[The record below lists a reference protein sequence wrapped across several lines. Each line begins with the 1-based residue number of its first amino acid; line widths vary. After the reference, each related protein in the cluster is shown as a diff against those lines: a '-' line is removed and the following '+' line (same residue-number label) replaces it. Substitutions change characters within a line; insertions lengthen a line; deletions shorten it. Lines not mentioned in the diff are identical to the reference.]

1 MNIVVLAGGT
11 STERDV
17 SIVTGTM
24 VCKALRRNCHNH
36 NAIVIDVF
44 LGYEKT
50 FNNTNDVFH
59 NREDLDVLA
68 ENLKKRTLEVAEIV
82 KKRNAMGE
90 SFFGPNVLELCKAAD
105 IVFMGLHGSNGEDGK
120 IQGAFDLLEIK
131 YTGTGYLS
139 SALAMNKDLTKT
151 ILAAEGVPMPGGF
164 TVTSKTAGK
173 KQDIP
178 FPCVVKPCCGGS
190 SVGVSIVNNEAEYKI
205 ALKEAFVWED
215 NLVVE
220 EYVKGREFSIG
231 VIEGIALPIIEIAP
245 LEGFYDYKNKYNA
258 GLVDETCPAQL
269 TDEITEKMQA
279 YAVHA
284 CFAINL
290 ETYGR
295 VDFMLDENNKIFCL
309 EINTLPGMT
318 STSLLPQ
325 EAQAT
330 GMSYDELCEH
340 IIEISMK
347 KYQ

>member
-24 VCKALRRNCHNH
+24 VCKALRRSGH
-36 NAIVIDVF
+36 NAVVIDVF
-44 LGYEKT
+44 LGYEETYK
-50 FNNTNDVFH
+50 NTHDVFH
-59 NREDLDVLA
+59 NKEDLNVVA

-82 KKRNAMGE
+82 KRRNVMGE
-90 SFFGPNVLELCKAAD
+90 SFFGPKVLELCKAAD

-120 IQGAFDLLEIK
+120 IQGTFDLMEIK

-151 ILAAEGVPMPGGF
+151 VLAAVGVPVPGGF
-164 TVTSKTAGK
+164 IVTRKDTDK

-190 SVGVSIVNNEAEYKI
+190 SVGVSIVKNLTEYKK
-205 ALKEAFVWED
+205 ALKEAFIWED
-215 NLVVE
+215 NIVVE

-231 VIEGIALPIIEIAP
+231 VVEGIALPIIEIAP
-245 LEGFYDYKNKYNA
+245 LKGFYDYKNKYNA
-258 GLVDETCPAQL
+258 GLVDETCPAEL
-269 TDEITEKMQA
+269 SDDITQKMQA
-279 YAVHA
+279 YAVKSCA
-284 CFAINL
+284 AINL

-295 VDFMLDENNKIFCL
+295 VDFMLDEKGKIFCL

-330 GMSYDELCEH
+330 GMSYEHLCEH

>member
-24 VCKALRRNCHNH
+24 VCKALRRSGH
-36 NAIVIDVF
+36 NAVVIDVF
-44 LGYEKT
+44 LGYEETYK
-50 FNNTNDVFH
+50 NTHDVFH
-59 NREDLDVLA
+59 NKEDLNVVA

-82 KKRNAMGE
+82 KRRNVMGE
-90 SFFGPNVLELCKAAD
+90 SFFGPKVLELCKAAD

-120 IQGAFDLLEIK
+120 IQGTFDLMEIK
-131 YTGTGYLS
+131 YTGAGYLS
-139 SALAMNKDLTKT
+139 SSLAMNKDLTKT
-151 ILAAEGVPMPGGF
+151 VLAAVGVPVPGGF
-164 TVTSKTAGK
+164 IVTRKDTDK

-190 SVGVSIVNNEAEYKI
+190 SVGVSIVKNLTEYKK
-205 ALKEAFVWED
+205 ALKEAFIWED
-215 NLVVE
+215 NIVVE

-231 VIEGIALPIIEIAP
+231 VVEGIALPIIEIAP
-245 LEGFYDYKNKYNA
+245 LKGFYDYKNKYNA
-258 GLVDETCPAQL
+258 GLVDETCPAEL
-269 TDEITEKMQA
+269 SDDITQKMQA
-279 YAVHA
+279 YAVKSCA
-284 CFAINL
+284 AINL

-295 VDFMLDENNKIFCL
+295 VDFMLDEKGKIFCL

-330 GMSYDELCEH
+330 GMSYDHLCEH

>member
-24 VCKALRRNCHNH
+24 VCKALRRSGH
-36 NAIVIDVF
+36 NAVVIDVF
-44 LGYEKT
+44 LGYEETYK
-50 FNNTNDVFH
+50 NTHDVFH
-59 NREDLDVLA
+59 NKEDLNVVA

-82 KKRNAMGE
+82 KRRNVMGE
-90 SFFGPNVLELCKAAD
+90 SFFGPKVLELCKAAD

-120 IQGAFDLLEIK
+120 IQGTFDLMEIK

-151 ILAAEGVPMPGGF
+151 VLAAVGVPVPGGF
-164 TVTSKTAGK
+164 IVTSKDTDK

-190 SVGVSIVNNEAEYKI
+190 SVGVSIVKNLTEYKK
-205 ALKEAFVWED
+205 ALKEAFIWED
-215 NLVVE
+215 NIVVE

-231 VIEGIALPIIEIAP
+231 VVEGIALPIIEIAP
-245 LEGFYDYKNKYNA
+245 LKGFYDYKNKYNA
-258 GLVDETCPAQL
+258 GLVDETCPAEL
-269 TDEITEKMQA
+269 SDDITQKMQA
-279 YAVHA
+279 YAVKSCA
-284 CFAINL
+284 AINL

-295 VDFMLDENNKIFCL
+295 VDFMLDEKGKIFCL

-330 GMSYDELCEH
+330 GMSYEHLCEH